1 MELNKTLVEQITK
14 LVVEKLQEVND
25 EILIPIGISN
35 RHLHICKEDL
45 EILFGRGY
53 NLTKFKDLKQP
64 GQYASNELVTIK
76 GPKGEFQKVRIL
88 GPLRDETQIEIS
100 LSDGFKLGINP
111 PIKESGKLENSPGIE
126 LIGPKGRVVKEKGVI
141 AALRHIHMPPEIAS
155 KLSLKDKNVVD
166 VEITGMRKATLG
178 NVLVRVNEQFDLE
191 MHLDMDEANAC
202 CVKNGDLIKIVEN
215 R

>member
-1 MELNKTLVEQITK
+1 MDLNKALIEEITK
-14 LVVEKLQEVND
+14 LVVEKLQQDNKEV
-25 EILIPIGISN
+25 LIPIGISN

-88 GPLRDETQIEIS
+88 GPLRDETQVEIS

-111 PIKESGKLENSPGIE
+111 PIKESGKLDNSPGIE
-126 LIGPKGRVVKEKGVI
+126 IIGPKGRVVKEKGVI
-141 AALRHIHMPPEIAS
+141 AALRHIHMTPEIANN
-155 KLSLKDKNVVD
+155 LNLNDKDIVD
-166 VEITGMRKATLG
+166 VEITGIRKATLG
-178 NVLVRVNEQFDLE
+178 NVLVRVSDKFDLE

>member
-1 MELNKTLVEQITK
+1 MDLNKTLIEEITK
-14 LVVEKLQEVND
+14 LVVEKLQQENKEV
-25 EILIPIGISN
+25 LIPIGISN

-88 GPLRDETQIEIS
+88 GPLREDTQVEIS

-111 PIKESGKLENSPGIE
+111 PIKESGKLDNSPGIE
-126 LIGPKGRVVKEKGVI
+126 IIGPRGRIVKENGVI
-141 AALRHIHMPPEIAS
+141 AALRHIHMTPEIAK
-155 KLSLKDKNVVD
+155 KLNLNDKDIVD
-166 VEITGMRKATLG
+166 VEIAGMRKATLG
-178 NVLVRVNEQFDLE
+178 NVLVRVSDKFDLE